1 MTDVSFEQAITISSQ
16 LSQTGSVAE
25 SLMEFTTNADVP
37 EADSRKMQLAVI
49 EWLNNVIIHGDDPK
63 STITLSLLVLGRT
76 LSVTIADQNA
86 ALSADFWEQ
95 PHDCPNPLDL
105 PEGGW
110 GMHIIQSIVD
120 RIEFRASDR
129 GNQLTLQLDY

>member
-37 EADSRKMQLAVI
+37 ENDSRKMQLAVI

-129 GNQLTLQLDY
+129 GNQLTLHLDY

>member
-1 MTDVSFEQAITISSQ
+1 MTDVSFERAITISSQ

-120 RIEFRASDR
+120 RIEFKASDR
-129 GNQLTLQLDY
+129 GNQLTLHLDY